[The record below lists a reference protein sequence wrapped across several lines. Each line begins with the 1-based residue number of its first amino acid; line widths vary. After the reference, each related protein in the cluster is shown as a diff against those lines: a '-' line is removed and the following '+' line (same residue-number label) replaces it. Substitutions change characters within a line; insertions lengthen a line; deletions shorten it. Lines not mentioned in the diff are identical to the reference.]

1 MCRGRR
7 ARLVLSL
14 THTQTGTQGALV
26 QYKDWAGWAVLC
38 VVSFYSQHT
47 VDLFEDGSEAR
58 VQGKEASLTHTN
70 GRAREYSTITGWL
83 RCAGTCLGLEARRM
97 CTGRRRAHHRTRTCR
112 WRIGVPRG
120 RR

>member
-7 ARLVLSL
+7 ARIVLSL

-70 GRAREYSTITGWL
+70 GRALEYRTITGWL
-83 RCAGTCLGLEARRM
+83 RCAGDLFGNGSEAHVYGKEAGAPSDQNMPLEN
-97 CTGRRRAHHRTRTCR
+97 RRAE
-112 WRIGVPRG
+112 G
-120 RR
+120 